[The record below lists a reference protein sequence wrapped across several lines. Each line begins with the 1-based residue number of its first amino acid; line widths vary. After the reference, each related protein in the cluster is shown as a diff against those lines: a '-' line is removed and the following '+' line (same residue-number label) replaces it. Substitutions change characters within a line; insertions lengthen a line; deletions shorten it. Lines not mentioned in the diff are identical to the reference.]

1 MKVKY
6 EVFYFKERVFLSGSP
21 WQPETLDLPRP
32 ADAEN

>member
-6 EVFYFKERVFLSGSP
+6 GVFYCKEGVFLSGSP
-21 WQPETLDLPRP
+21 WQPETLDLLRP